1 MRDTIVVHICLPG
14 CGNRDFHPQPMQNF
28 KGKECHSMSDSD
40 QRPSPDLKPKRDRQN
55 DLKNGSPRKPE
66 PSNSNRT
73 VLYLLIL
80 ATVFLVCSP
89 LLFTKSE
96 IKTLKFSEFEAGI
109 ESGKYN
115 TTNVHELLI
124 GHTSIVF
131 QDQPVNEDG
140 SQPEVTPKVFKVPCA
155 TMGSEMQDSLVR
167 KLNDHN
173 IPYEL
178 SEGPSEWQSWALM
191 LMIAAPLILL
201 MILMIRRVGGAG
213 SALSFG
219 RSRGKVYAQDDL
231 DTTFEDVKGIDEAV
245 EELKEVVEFLKSPG
259 KYQALGGRIPKGVL
273 LVGPPGTGKTM
284 LAKAVA
290 GEAGVPFVSLS
301 GSDFVEMFVG
311 VGAARVRDMFQQAAQ
326 RSPCIIFIDELDAL
340 GKARGTGMPGGHD
353 EREQTLNALLVEMDG
368 FGSDQS
374 VIVMGATNRI
384 DVLDQALLRP
394 GRFDR
399 HVLVDRPDIKGREA
413 ILKVHMTK
421 IKMDE
426 SVNLVRIAKLTAGF
440 VGADLA
446 NLVNEAALLAARKNK
461 KCVTH
466 EEFEE
471 GVDRVVAGLAKQ
483 TRIID
488 DEEKERTAY
497 HECGHALAACSLP
510 NADPVHKISII
521 PRGMTLGFMMQ
532 SPDNERHNLTQSALL
547 AEICVMLGG
556 TAAEHVV
563 YDEPSVG
570 AQNDLQRATD
580 TARRMVTEWGMSEK
594 IGKIHYSESRS
605 SPFLGVRT
613 AEEPAHSEETIREI
627 DLEVKRIIDSAY
639 EQTLEIMRSRRQAL
653 EQMTR
658 ELIEVETMD
667 ADHLKR
673 ILDEHH
679 PGAQLVPGTHP
690 KTGPA
695 EAADSTSTADDDD
708 ADGTNQ

>member
-1 MRDTIVVHICLPG
+1 
-14 CGNRDFHPQPMQNF
+14 MQNIS
-28 KGKECHSMSDSD
+28 GKERHSMSDSD
-40 QRPSPDLKPKRDRQN
+40 QRPSQDSKPKKDSN
-55 DLKNGSPRKPE
+55 DGQPRKPE
-66 PSNSNRT
+66 SPNSGRT
-73 VLYLLIL
+73 VLYLLIV
-80 ATVFLVCSP
+80 ATIFLVFSP

-96 IKTLKFSEFEAGI
+96 ITTLTLSEFEAGL
-109 ESGKYN
+109 EDGKYN
-115 TTNVHELLI
+115 KTNVHELKF
-124 GHTSIVF
+124 GRTSITF
-131 QDQPVNEDG
+131 QDQPLPKPDDLET
-140 SQPEVTPKVFKVPCA
+140 EVSPKLFRIPIA
-155 TMGSEMQDSLVR
+155 TMGDAWQERVQNEIAEKYGINASPTDL
-167 KLNDHN
+167 
-173 IPYEL
+173 
-178 SEGPSEWQSWALM
+178 PSDWQSWAL
-191 LMIAAPLILL
+191 LMIIAAPLILL
-201 MILMIRRVGGAG
+201 LILMIRRVGGAG

-231 DTTFEDVKGIDEAV
+231 DTTFDDVKGIDEAV

-326 RSPCIIFIDELDAL
+326 RSPSIIFIDELDAL
-340 GKARGTGMPGGHD
+340 GKARSNGMPGGND

-374 VIVMGATNRI
+374 VIVMGATNRL

-399 HVLVDRPDIKGREA
+399 QVLVDRPDIRGREA

-426 SVNLVRIAKLTAGF
+426 SVNLPRIAKLTAGF

-446 NLVNEAALLAARKNK
+446 NLVNEAALLAARKDK
-461 KCVTH
+461 KCVTQD
-466 EEFEE
+466 EFEE
-471 GVDRVVAGLAKQ
+471 AVDRVVAGLAKQ

-488 DEEKERTAY
+488 DEERERTAY
-497 HECGHALAACSLP
+497 HECGHALTACSLP

-521 PRGMTLGFMMQ
+521 PRGRTLGFMMQ
-532 SPDNERHNLTQSALL
+532 SPDSESHNMTQSALL

-556 TAAEHVV
+556 TAAEHII

-570 AQNDLQRATD
+570 AQNDLQRATG

-594 IGKIHYSESRS
+594 IGKVHYSESRS
-605 SPFLGVRT
+605 NPFLGGRT
-613 AEEPAHSEETIREI
+613 AEEPLHSEQTIREI
-627 DLEVKRIIDSAY
+627 DLEVKRIIDTGY
-639 EQTLEIMRSRRQAL
+639 EQTLEIIRSRRPVL
-653 EQMTR
+653 EQMVR

-679 PGAQLVPGTHP
+679 PGAQIVPGTFP
-690 KTGPA
+690 KVGPTESA
-695 EAADSTSTADDDD
+695 TDAAPATDDNDADSSGTDD
-708 ADGTNQ
+708 

>member
-1 MRDTIVVHICLPG
+1 
-14 CGNRDFHPQPMQNF
+14 
-28 KGKECHSMSDSD
+28 MSDHDNHSPQDSGPDSD
-40 QRPSPDLKPKRDRQN
+40 RSKGSRQPK
-55 DLKNGSPRKPE
+55 KPE
-66 PSNSNRT
+66 SPNSSRII
-73 VLYLLIL
+73 LYLLIG
-80 ATVFLVCSP
+80 ATIFLVFYP
-89 LLFTKSE
+89 LLFTQSKT
-96 IKTLKFSEFEAGI
+96 KTLTLSEFEQGL
-109 ESGKYN
+109 EDGTYN
-115 TTNVHELLI
+115 KTNVHNLQF
-124 GHTSIVF
+124 GHSAIVF
-131 QDQPVNEDG
+131 QDQPLPDEEDG
-140 SQPEVTPKVFKVPCA
+140 EAVETETRPTVYRVPSA
-155 TMGSEMQDSLVR
+155 TMGDAWQKDVKDNLV
-167 KLNDHN
+167 KHGIAVSPAD
-173 IPYEL
+173 
-178 SEGPSEWQSWALM
+178 GPADWQSWVFM
-191 LMIAAPLILL
+191 LILAAPLVLL
-201 MILMIRRVGGAG
+201 LILMIRRVGGAG

-231 DTTFEDVKGIDEAV
+231 DVTFEDVKGIDEAV

-259 KYQALGGRIPKGVL
+259 KYQVLGGRIPKGVL
-273 LVGPPGTGKTM
+273 LVGPPGTGKTL

-384 DVLDQALLRP
+384 DVLDPALLRP

-399 HVLVDRPDIKGREA
+399 HVQVDRPDIKGREQ
-413 ILKVHMTK
+413 ILKVHTAK

-426 SVNLVRIAKLTAGF
+426 SVKLSRIAKLTAGF

-446 NLVNEAALLAARKNK
+446 NLVNEAALLAARKDKN
-461 KCVTH
+461 CVTQD
-466 EEFEE
+466 EFEE

-488 DEEKERTAY
+488 EEEKERTAY

-521 PRGMTLGFMMQ
+521 PRGMTLGFTMS
-532 SPDNERHNLTQSALL
+532 SPDAERNNKTQSELT
-547 AEICVMLGG
+547 AEICVLLGG
-556 TAAEHVV
+556 TAAEHVI

-570 AQNDLQRATD
+570 AQNDLQRASD
-580 TARRMVTEWGMSEK
+580 IARRMVTEWGMSKK

-605 SPFLGVRT
+605 SPFLGIRT
-613 AEEPAHSEETIREI
+613 AEEPAHSEATIREI
-627 DLEVKRIIDSAY
+627 DLEVKQIIDACY
-639 EQTLEIMRSRRQAL
+639 DQTLEIMNSRRQLL

-673 ILDEHH
+673 ILGEHH
-679 PGAQLVPGTHP
+679 PGPQIMPGTHP
-690 KTGPA
+690 KPETTADTLDAAPQEEQA
-695 EAADSTSTADDDD
+695 ETDSEAADS
-708 ADGTNQ
+708 GT

>member
-1 MRDTIVVHICLPG
+1 
-14 CGNRDFHPQPMQNF
+14 MQTYL
-28 KGKECHSMSDSD
+28 GKERHLMSDSE
-40 QRPSPDLKPKRDRQN
+40 QRPSQDSKPSKDS
-55 DLKNGSPRKPE
+55 NGDQPRKPE
-66 PSNSNRT
+66 SPNSNRT
-73 VLYLLIL
+73 VLYLLIV
-80 ATVFLVCSP
+80 ATICLVFSP

-96 IKTLKFSEFEAGI
+96 LKTLTLSEFEKGL
-109 ESGKYN
+109 EDGEYN
-115 TTNVHELLI
+115 KTNVYNLKFGLTAI
-124 GHTSIVF
+124 TF
-131 QDQPVNEDG
+131 QNQPLPKPEDPP
-140 SQPEVTPKVFKVPCA
+140 SEVSPKLFRIPVA
-155 TMGSEMQDSLVR
+155 TMGNTWQADVKDQIKEHGIRVS
-167 KLNDHN
+167 
-173 IPYEL
+173 P
-178 SEGPSEWQSWALM
+178 SEGPSEWQSWAL
-191 LMIAAPLILL
+191 LMIIAAPLILL
-201 MILMIRRVGGAG
+201 LILMIRRVGGAG

-219 RSRGKVYAQDDL
+219 RSRGKLYAQDDL
-231 DTTFEDVKGIDEAV
+231 DTTFDDVKGIDEAV

-340 GKARGTGMPGGHD
+340 GKARSNGMPGGND

-374 VIVMGATNRI
+374 VIVMGATNRL

-399 HVLVDRPDIKGREA
+399 QVLVDRPDIKGREA

-426 SVNLVRIAKLTAGF
+426 SVNLPRVAKLTAGF

-446 NLVNEAALLAARKNK
+446 NLVNEAALLAARKDK
-461 KCVTH
+461 KCVTQD
-466 EEFEE
+466 EFEE
-471 GVDRVVAGLAKQ
+471 AVDRVVAGLAKQ

-497 HECGHALAACSLP
+497 HECGHALTACSLP

-521 PRGMTLGFMMQ
+521 PRGRTLGFMMQ
-532 SPDNERHNLTQSALL
+532 SPDSESHNTTRSALL
-547 AEICVMLGG
+547 ADICVMLGG

-594 IGKIHYSESRS
+594 IGKVHYSESRS
-605 SPFLGVRT
+605 SPFFGGRMS
-613 AEEPAHSEETIREI
+613 EEPVHSEETIREI
-627 DLEVKRIIDSAY
+627 DLEVKRIIDASY
-639 EQTLEIMRSRRQAL
+639 EQTLEIMQSRRQVL

-658 ELIEVETMD
+658 DLIEVETMD

-679 PGAQLVPGTHP
+679 PGAQIVPGTFP
-690 KTGPA
+690 KTD
-695 EAADSTSTADDDD
+695 AADPYSD
-708 ADGTNQ
+708 ADAETNDGDAEVSGTDD

>member
-1 MRDTIVVHICLPG
+1 
-14 CGNRDFHPQPMQNF
+14 
-28 KGKECHSMSDSD
+28 MSEFD
-40 QRPSPDLKPKRDRQN
+40 QRPSQDKKSKQDRGN
-55 DLKNGSPRKPE
+55 DPNGGPARKPE
-66 PSNSNRT
+66 PGSNRT
-73 VLYLLIL
+73 ILYLLIV
-80 ATVFLVCSP
+80 ATIFLVFSP
-89 LLFTKSE
+89 LLFTKTE
-96 IKTLKFSEFEAGI
+96 IKTLTLSEFETGL
-109 ESGKYN
+109 EDGTFDK
-115 TTNVHELLI
+115 TNVHNLKI
-124 GHTSIVF
+124 GRTAITF
-131 QDQPVNEDG
+131 QDQPLPKNNETA
-140 SQPEVTPKVFKVPCA
+140 PEVEPKGFRIPIA
-155 TMGSEMQDSLVR
+155 TIGDTWQAQI
-167 KLNDHN
+167 KQN
-173 IPYEL
+173 IKSHGIEVSPAEL
-178 SEGPSEWQSWALM
+178 PTEWQSWAL
-191 LMIAAPLILL
+191 LMIIAAPLILL
-201 MILMIRRVGGAG
+201 LILMIRRIGGAG

-259 KYQALGGRIPKGVL
+259 KYQAIGGRIPKGVL

-340 GKARGTGMPGGHD
+340 GKARSNGMPGGND

-374 VIVMGATNRI
+374 VIVMGATNRL

-399 HVLVDRPDIKGREA
+399 QVLVDRPDIKGREA

-426 SVNLVRIAKLTAGF
+426 SVDLPRIAKLTAGF

-446 NLVNEAALLAARKNK
+446 NLVNEAALLAARKDK
-461 KCVTH
+461 KCVTQD
-466 EEFEE
+466 EFEE

-497 HECGHALAACSLP
+497 HECGHALTACSLP

-521 PRGMTLGFMMQ
+521 PRGRTLGFMMQ
-532 SPDNERHNLTQSALL
+532 SPDSERHNMTKSALL

-605 SPFLGVRT
+605 NPFLGGRT

-627 DLEVKRIIDSAY
+627 DLEVKRILDAAY
-639 EQTLEIMRSRRQAL
+639 EQTLEIIQSRRQVL

-679 PGAQLVPGTHP
+679 PGAQIVPGTFP
-690 KTGPA
+690 EAGATESASEEESP
-695 EAADSTSTADDDD
+695 AADSETEGSGTDD
-708 ADGTNQ
+708 

>member
-1 MRDTIVVHICLPG
+1 
-14 CGNRDFHPQPMQNF
+14 MQTHL
-28 KGKECHSMSDSD
+28 GKERHSMSDSD
-40 QRPSPDLKPKRDRQN
+40 QQPSQDSKPSKDSKGGQ
-55 DLKNGSPRKPE
+55 PRKPE
-66 PSNSNRT
+66 SPNSNRT
-73 VLYLLIL
+73 VLYLLIV
-80 ATVFLVCSP
+80 ATIFLVFSP

-96 IKTLKFSEFEAGI
+96 IKTLTLSEFEAGL
-109 ESGKYN
+109 EDGTYHK
-115 TTNVHELLI
+115 TNVYNLKFGRTAI
-124 GHTSIVF
+124 TF
-131 QDQPVNEDG
+131 QDQPLPKPED
-140 SQPEVTPKVFKVPCA
+140 PKTEVDPKLFRIPIA
-155 TMGSEMQDSLVR
+155 TMGDTWQAEVKNEIEEKYGIRASPTD
-167 KLNDHN
+167 
-173 IPYEL
+173 
-178 SEGPSEWQSWALM
+178 GPSDWQSWAL
-191 LMIAAPLILL
+191 LMIIALPLILL
-201 MILMIRRVGGAG
+201 LILMIRRVGGAG

-231 DTTFEDVKGIDEAV
+231 DTTFDDVKGIDEAV

-340 GKARGTGMPGGHD
+340 GKARSAGMPGGND

-374 VIVMGATNRI
+374 VIVMGATNRL

-399 HVLVDRPDIKGREA
+399 QVLVDRPDIKGREA

-426 SVNLVRIAKLTAGF
+426 SVNLARIAKLTAGF

-446 NLVNEAALLAARKNK
+446 NLVNEAALLAARKDK
-461 KCVTH
+461 KCVTQD
-466 EEFEE
+466 EFEE
-471 GVDRVVAGLAKQ
+471 AVDRVVAGLAKH

-488 DEEKERTAY
+488 DEERERTAY
-497 HECGHALAACSLP
+497 HECGHALTACSLP

-521 PRGMTLGFMMQ
+521 PRGRTLGFMMQ
-532 SPDNERHNLTQSALL
+532 SPDSESHNMTKSALL

-556 TAAEHVV
+556 TAAEHVI

-594 IGKIHYSESRS
+594 IGKVHYSESRS
-605 SPFLGVRT
+605 SPFLGGRMS
-613 AEEPAHSEETIREI
+613 EEPVHSEETIREI
-627 DLEVKRIIDSAY
+627 DLEVKRIIDAGY
-639 EQTLEIMRSRRQAL
+639 EQTLEIIRSRRQVL

-679 PGAQLVPGTHP
+679 PGAQIVPGTHP
-690 KTGPA
+690 KVGPA
-695 EAADSTSTADDDD
+695 ESATDATPAAGENDAENSGTDD
-708 ADGTNQ
+708 